1 MPIIDRDNGFK
12 GLVARMKFGAP
23 GVSVGVDSRPH
34 EPTGIPTDEIAM
46 AHEFGIGVP
55 ERSFLRAWVE
65 ENENV
70 VFAKLRDLA
79 WHALI
84 GDITYTEAQQRF
96 GEFCVNSIRSRII
109 RGIDPPLLPET
120 INRKETG
127 RFATIPLINTGQMHD
142 AIIYQID
149 RKED

>member
-1 MPIIDRDNGFK
+1 MPVTDRDNGFK
-12 GLVARMKFGAP
+12 ALVARMKFDTQ

-34 EPTGIPTDEIAM
+34 EPTGVPTDEIAM

-55 ERSFLRAWVE
+55 QRSFLRGWVE

-70 VFAKLRDLA
+70 IFGMLRKWA
-79 WHALI
+79 SAI
-84 GDITYTEAQQRF
+84 VTGEITYTEAQTRF
-96 GEFCVNSIRSRII
+96 GEFAVNSIRSRII
-109 RGIDPPLLPET
+109 RGIDPPLVPET
-120 INRKETG
+120 INRKQTG
-127 RFATIPLINTGQMHD
+127 RFATIPLIDTDQMHD